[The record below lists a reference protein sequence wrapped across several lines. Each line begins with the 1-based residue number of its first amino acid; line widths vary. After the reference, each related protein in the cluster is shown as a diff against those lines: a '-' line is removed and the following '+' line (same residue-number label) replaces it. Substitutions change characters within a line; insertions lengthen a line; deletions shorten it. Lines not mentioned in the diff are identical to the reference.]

1 MQGESSANCPTDCT
15 KVESY
20 TCGNGVC
27 ETSLLEDHANCPSDC
42 MPTCGNGLCDFYEVE
57 EDSGAEDSGI
67 FNKPLPTLKQETRQ
81 TCPSDCISYC
91 GNGQC
96 EVGIGEDRINCS
108 ADCISQCGNL
118 ICENLSG
125 EKYTNC
131 PQDCFCGDRL
141 CDSKKAEN
149 ITNCPEDCAFC
160 GNGACEPNEN
170 SAICF
175 ADCEPAKCK
184 NYSGPGSN
192 IGYKPLD
199 CPAECG
205 NGFCDTLYGETYTNC
220 PIDCKTVCGDF
231 RCDLDAGESNPT
243 CPADCVP
250 TCGDGVCDY
259 SKETVVLCPADC
271 PLTALNCGDA
281 KCEPG
286 EAVACPECWGRFDH
300 RCEFGE
306 GSYFRSPDCYT
317 VYPGCSC
324 YEMIANHQG
333 LAGIYGNPAT
343 IYRNPGY
350 SIPVEPLVWVGIVV
364 FMRERRIKRT
374 QNDPRA

>member
-1 MQGESSANCPTDCT
+1 MRIPKLLTLALFTVILAVSNPIYGLSS
-15 KVESY
+15 VEQQQIVPLFQSS
-20 TCGNGVC
+20 CGNGVC
-27 ETSLLEDHANCPSDC
+27 DPGENTDNCPSDC
-42 MPTCGNGLCDFYEVE
+42 SVFIGGYCGDGTC
-57 EDSGAEDSGI
+57 DSGE
-67 FNKPLPTLKQETRQ
+67 E
-81 TCPSDCISYC
+81 
-91 GNGQC
+91 
-96 EVGIGEDRINCS
+96 S
-108 ADCISQCGNL
+108 A
-118 ICENLSG
+118 
-125 EKYTNC
+125 C
-131 PQDCFCGDRL
+131 PQDCGVSCVGQTCIEGYFFDWESCTCVPSEDSCLPQTCSPGEYFDQSLCQCVASSFCGDGS
-141 CDSKKAEN
+141 CGSGEDS
-149 ITNCPEDCAFC
+149 INCAQ
-160 GNGACEPNEN
+160 
-170 SAICF
+170 
-175 ADCEPAKCK
+175 
-184 NYSGPGSN
+184 
-192 IGYKPLD
+192 D
-199 CPAECG
+199 CPPPS
-205 NGFCDTLYGETYTNC
+205 TSL
-220 PIDCKTVCGDF
+220 CGDF

-350 SIPVEPLVWVGIVV
+350 SIPVEPLIWVSIAF
-364 FMRERRIKRT
+364 FMRGRRIK
-374 QNDPRA
+374 QNDPRT